1 MRLKAIQNLYPLML
15 TTNNNELEAY
25 DKDGSVIVL
34 NENLISEEIISLET
48 LMSKDIF
55 YTNRATIM
63 DSIGWIHE
71 RIQSQTVLIQG
82 GKTLTA
88 SYTTAEAIEYYD
100 YKQSLRDRPSIITD
114 WTSISYPVVPQ
125 QVYNDMTDAIKALC
139 QELQCDPVV

>member
-1 MRLKAIQNLYPLML
+1 MKHQAIYKIHPEVKTITEDFICKDSEGNVITINDTLV
-15 TTNNNELEAY
+15 NEEHAKLE
-25 DKDGSVIVL
+25 VIKSKNTFYL
-34 NENLISEEIISLET
+34 NR
-48 LMSKDIF
+48 D
-55 YTNRATIM
+55 TIM
-63 DSIGWIHE
+63 NSIGWIHE

-88 SYTTAEAIEYYD
+88 AYTTAQAIEYYD

-125 QVYNDMTDAIKALC
+125 HVYDDMTDSIKALC